1 MSDIPRSGARRADPL
16 EPALSAWE
24 VRTDLPMTALAFSFL
39 GVYAWQ
45 VLGTEKSPGLHG
57 ALDAVMWVIWGVFAV
72 DYLIKFTLA
81 KHKPRFFVRYL
92 FDLVTVALPMVR
104 QMRALRLITI
114 ISVLNRQVSGT
125 IRGKIG
131 LYVAGATLL
140 VGVSAALS
148 VLEAERASPDATIK
162 TFPDALWWTLTTIST
177 VGYGDR
183 YPVTT
188 EGRLVAGA
196 LMIGGIALL
205 GVVTG
210 VIASWFVDK
219 ISGAEENIERSTR
232 EEIAE
237 VRAELAAL
245 RELLVAQHNDG
256 QHNHGQG
263 NGQVSAQRESGSGH
277 P

>member
-1 MSDIPRSGARRADPL
+1 MSDIPRSGARRADPK

-24 VRTDLPMTALAFSFL
+24 SRTDLPMTTLAFGFL
-39 GVYAWQ
+39 VVYAWQ
-45 VLGTEKSPGLHG
+45 VLGAESSPGLHD
-57 ALDAVMWVIWGVFAV
+57 ALDTVMWVIWGLFAA
-72 DYLIKFTLA
+72 DYVVKFTLA
-81 KHKPRFFVRYL
+81 KHKFRFFGRYL
-92 FDLVTVALPMVR
+92 FDLITVALPMVR

-125 IRGKIG
+125 LRGKIG

-148 VLEAERASPDATIK
+148 VLDAERHSPDATIK

-219 ISGAEENIERSTR
+219 ISGAEQNIERTTR

-245 RELLVAQHNDG
+245 RELLVER
-256 QHNHGQG
+256 
-263 NGQVSAQRESGSGH
+263 NGQVSAPRESGST
-277 P
+277 PP

>member
-1 MSDIPRSGARRADPL
+1 VSDIPRSGARRADPQ

-24 VRTDLPMTALAFSFL
+24 QRSDLPMSVLAFVFL

-45 VLGTEKSPGLHG
+45 VLGTEKSPGLHEF
-57 ALDAVMWVIWGVFAV
+57 LDGVMWVIWGLFAA
-72 DYLIKFTLA
+72 DYLVKFTLA
-81 KHKPRFFVRYL
+81 RQKLRFVGRYL
-92 FDLVTVALPMVR
+92 FDLITVALPMVR

-114 ISVLNRQVSGT
+114 ISVLNRQVSGS

-140 VGVSAALS
+140 VGTCAALS
-148 VLEAERASPDATIK
+148 VLDAERGNPDATIK
-162 TFPDALWWTLTTIST
+162 TFADALWWTLTTIST

-210 VIASWFVDK
+210 VIASWFVEK
-219 ISGAEENIERSTR
+219 ITGAEQSIERTTR

-237 VRAELAAL
+237 VREEIAAL
-245 RELLVAQHNDG
+245 RELLLAQHNDL
-256 QHNHGQG
+256 QR
-263 NGQVSAQRESGSGH
+263 NGQVSDQRGSAPG
-277 P
+277 PP